1 MKFSRMKLIGIILIA
16 IILTFNLGFTS
27 AQDKVEAVNLN
38 YHTPQ
43 SIDDFQKLQAQI
55 IKTVEKVRTS
65 VVGVQIGGG
74 SGSGTFI
81 SDDGWVLTAAHV
93 TRWRANV
100 PCRIVMHDGTSL
112 KAVSKGFNRQ
122 LDFALI
128 KAEVPKETKLTVAK
142 LGDSD
147 DVKVGRWVVSMGH
160 PLGFKTNPVRP
171 PVVRTGR
178 VIRIHSMI
186 VSDAPLISGDSG
198 GPMFDL
204 DGNVLG
210 VNVSISIRDVK
221 VNNTT
226 KVNPVKVQM
235 ENLKKGESLSGTGPS
250 VSGYD
255 NGIEG
260 AYKTL
265 DAAAK
270 DKNAETFLK
279 AEKEFQEVIQLDV
292 KRAEGYYHLVCCYSR
307 WMNILE
313 SEEKIK
319 MQTKALDGLQVAFD
333 KGWRDF
339 THMYRDTDMN
349 NIKNTDRYKNLLS
362 KFRGGPYFGFTI
374 KDLEDAD
381 KKNLEI
387 DGGLMVTEVA
397 KDDPADLAGI
407 LINDVI
413 LSINDKEIKDKIQL
427 RNYLP
432 RLKADQ
438 EVKIIVL
445 RNKEK
450 VELTMKLGGVPRR
463 GGVASTT
470 FSKLTYK
477 EGSKLREVWKQVV
490 IDNKLNESIV
500 RINTTSGKL
509 LGYGVVVGADGLIL
523 TKFSQYAIDKTGK
536 YNKMNY
542 PKIIVE
548 MADGKKF
555 SPTQVNESRKLDIS
569 LLRINAKGLT
579 PVKWGSS
586 KTYKIGEFVTA
597 IATKDIPIGL
607 GIISLFK
614 YESNVGAQQAVIGI
628 MPSKDLDDLKKF
640 GIEYEKGILIGS
652 ITPNSGA
659 SDAKL
664 RPGDIIVDIDDEGID
679 TTTKLRAYITKL
691 EPGRRIWVEVF
702 RSGVEGTFTKV
713 IKLTSRGS
721 TGRAS
726 SGRYNAIAGPK
737 NQIAEGFGEVIQHD
751 IALRPEYTGSLLV
764 NLKGEIIGMNISR
777 VERTRSYA
785 LPADVLKEVV
795 SLLIEEKRDIPT
807 KDKVDEE
814 KKKELVEEDF

>member
-1 MKFSRMKLIGIILIA
+1 MKFSRKTLAGMLLIA
-16 IILTFNLGFTS
+16 LILAFNLGFTT

-55 IKTVEKVRTS
+55 IETTEKIRYS

-93 TRWRANV
+93 TRWQANAA
-100 PCRIVMHDGTSL
+100 CKIVLHDGTSL
-112 KAVSKGFNRQ
+112 KAVTKGFNRQ

-128 KAEVPKETKLTVAK
+128 KTEIPKDMKLTVAE

-147 DVKVGRWVVSMGH
+147 EVKVGKWVISMGH

-178 VIRIHSMI
+178 VIRVHSMI

-204 DGNVLG
+204 DGKVLG
-210 VNVSISIRDVK
+210 VNVSISIRDVTG
-221 VNNTT
+221 NNTT

-235 ENLKKGESLSGTGPS
+235 ENLKKGEELSGAGPS

-255 NGIEG
+255 NGIKD
-260 AYKTL
+260 AYDTL
-265 DAAAK
+265 EAAGK
-270 DKNAETFLK
+270 DKNPETFAK
-279 AEKEFQEVIQLDV
+279 AENEFKEVIKLDD
-292 KRAEGYYHLVCCYSR
+292 KRPEGYYHLVCCYSQ

-313 SEEKIK
+313 GDEKTK
-319 MQTKALDGLQVAFD
+319 MLTKALDMLQVAFD

-339 THMYRDTDMN
+339 THMYRDPDMN
-349 NIKNTDRYKNLLS
+349 NLKNTERYKNLQS
-362 KFRGGPYFGFTI
+362 KFRGGPYFGFTV

-387 DGGLMVTEVA
+387 DGGLLVTEVT
-397 KDDPADLAGI
+397 KDDPADKAGI
-407 LINDVI
+407 KINDVI
-413 LSINDKEIKDKIQL
+413 LSINDKELKDKIQL
-427 RNYLP
+427 KNYLP
-432 RLKADQ
+432 RLNAGE
-438 EVKIIVL
+438 EVKIVVL

-450 VELTMKLGGVPRR
+450 VELTMKLGGVPRS
-463 GGVASTT
+463 GIDASTT
-470 FSKLTYK
+470 FSKLIYK
-477 EGSKLREVWKQVV
+477 EGSKLREVWKKVV

-500 RINTTSGKL
+500 RINTTTGKL
-509 LGYGVVVGADGLIL
+509 LSYGVVVDADGLIL
-523 TKFSQYAIDKTGK
+523 TKFSQYAIDAQGK
-536 YNKMNY
+536 YNIMNY
-542 PKIIVE
+542 PKIIIE
-548 MADGKKF
+548 MSDGRKF
-555 SPTQVNESRKLDIS
+555 SPTQVNESRKFDLA
-569 LLRINAKGLT
+569 LLRINANGLT

-597 IATKDIPIGL
+597 VANNDVPIGL

-614 YESNVGAQQAVIGI
+614 YESNVGAQQAIIGI
-628 MPSKDLDDLKKF
+628 MPKEDLNDLKKF

-652 ITPNSGA
+652 VTLGSGA
-659 SDAKL
+659 SEAKL
-664 RPGDIIVDIDDEGID
+664 QPGDIIVDIDDEGID
-679 TTTKLRAYITKL
+679 TTEKLRAYITRL
-691 EPGRRIWVEVF
+691 EPGRRVWVEVY

-713 IKLTSRGS
+713 IKLKSRGAMGS
-721 TGRAS
+721 TS

-737 NQIAEGFGEVIQHD
+737 NNIAEGFGEVIQHD
-751 IALRPEYTGSLLV
+751 IALSPEYTGSLLV
-764 NLKGEIIGMNISR
+764 NLKGEVIGMNISR

-785 LPADVLKEVV
+785 LPADVLKEVAKT
-795 SLLIEEKRDIPT
+795 LIEEKRDIPT

-814 KKKELVEEDF
+814 KEKELVEEDF